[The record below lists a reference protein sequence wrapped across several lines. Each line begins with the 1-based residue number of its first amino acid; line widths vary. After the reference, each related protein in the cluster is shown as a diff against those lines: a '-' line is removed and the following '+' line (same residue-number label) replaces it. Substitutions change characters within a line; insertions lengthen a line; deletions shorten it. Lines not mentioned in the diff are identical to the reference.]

1 MNRGPVY
8 KYFKS
13 IDRYANGVSLTY
25 NGKKSFP
32 TFCGG
37 VFTIFTIL
45 MVIYWW
51 VATWLNH
58 RLHPPGPQNNNY
70 LQQVTVA
77 PQVPLV

>member
-37 VFTIFTIL
+37 VFTMFTIL
-45 MVIYWW
+45 MIIYWW

-58 RLHPPGPQNNNY
+58 RLHPTRNFSWTAKQ
-70 LQQVTVA
+70 
-77 PQVPLV
+77 